1 MGSEMC
7 IRDSSK
13 CVPVQ
18 RLSKGFKDLSASF
31 QSSPLS
37 NDLITLKNESAIA
50 RSVRNLV
57 LTIQGE
63 RPFQPVLGTGVSRL
77 LFENMDK
84 LTASAIR
91 SELRTT
97 IENYEPRVEINEIL
111 VEPDF
116 EGNAFHVT
124 LQYFIIGID
133 VPEQELTFAL
143 EPTR

>member
-1 MGSEMC
+1 M
-7 IRDSSK
+7 
-13 CVPVQ
+13 PVQ
-18 RLSKGFKDLSASF
+18 RLSRGFKDLSASF
-31 QSSPLS
+31 QTNPLS
-37 NDLITLKNESAIA
+37 NDLIALKNESSIA

-63 RPFQPVLGTGVSRL
+63 RPFQPVLGTGVNNL
-77 LFENMDK
+77 LFDNMDK

-124 LQYFIIGID
+124 LQYFIIGMD

-143 EPTR
+143 APTR

>member
-1 MGSEMC
+1 M
-7 IRDSSK
+7 
-13 CVPVQ
+13 PVQ
-18 RLSKGFKDLSASF
+18 RLSRGFKDLSASF
-31 QSSPLS
+31 QTNPLS
-37 NDLITLKNESAIA
+37 NDLIALKNESSIA

-63 RPFQPVLGTGVSRL
+63 RPFQPVLGTGVNNL
-77 LFENMDK
+77 LFDNMDK

-116 EGNAFHVT
+116 EGNAMHVT
-124 LQYFIIGID
+124 LQYFIIGMD

-143 EPTR
+143 APTR

>member
-1 MGSEMC
+1 M
-7 IRDSSK
+7 
-13 CVPVQ
+13 PVQ
-18 RLSKGFKDLSASF
+18 RLSKGFKDISASF
-31 QSSPLS
+31 QTNPLS
-37 NDLITLKNESAIA
+37 NDLIALKNESAIA

-63 RPFQPVLGTGVSRL
+63 RPFQPVLGTGVNNL
-77 LFENMDK
+77 LFDNMDK

-97 IENYEPRVEINEIL
+97 IENYEPRVEINEII

-124 LQYFIIGID
+124 LQYFIIGMD

-143 EPTR
+143 APTR

>member
-1 MGSEMC
+1 M
-7 IRDSSK
+7 
-13 CVPVQ
+13 PVQ
-18 RLSKGFKDLSASF
+18 RLSKGFRDLSASF
-31 QSSPLS
+31 QTNPLS
-37 NDLITLKNESAIA
+37 NDLIALKNESAIA

-116 EGNAFHVT
+116 ERNAFHVT
-124 LQYFIIGID
+124 LQYFIIGMD

>member
-1 MGSEMC
+1 M
-7 IRDSSK
+7 
-13 CVPVQ
+13 PVQ
-18 RLSKGFKDLSASF
+18 RLSKGFLDLSASF
-31 QSSPLS
+31 QTNPLS
-37 NDLITLKNESAIA
+37 NDLISLKNESAIA

-91 SELRTT
+91 SEVSTT
-97 IENYEPRVEINEIL
+97 IENYEPRVEINEII
-111 VEPDF
+111 VEPDY
-116 EGNAFHVT
+116 EGNAMNVT

-133 VPEQELTFAL
+133 APEQELTFAL

>member
-1 MGSEMC
+1 M
-7 IRDSSK
+7 
-13 CVPVQ
+13 PVQ
-18 RLSKGFKDLSASF
+18 RISKGFKDLSASF
-31 QSSPLS
+31 QTNPLS
-37 NDLITLKNESAIA
+37 NDLIALKNESAIA

-63 RPFQPVLGTGVSRL
+63 RPFQPVLGTGVNAL

-97 IENYEPRVEINEIL
+97 IENYEPRVEINEII
-111 VEPDF
+111 VEADF
-116 EGNAFHVT
+116 ERNAFDVT
-124 LQYFIIGID
+124 LQYFIIGMD

>member
-1 MGSEMC
+1 M
-7 IRDSSK
+7 
-13 CVPVQ
+13 PVQ
-18 RLSKGFKDLSASF
+18 RLSRGFKDLSASF
-31 QSSPLS
+31 QTNPLS
-37 NDLITLKNESAIA
+37 NDLIALKNESAIA
-50 RSVRNLV
+50 RAVRNLV
-57 LTIQGE
+57 LTAQGE

-97 IENYEPRVEINEIL
+97 IENYEPRVEINEII
-111 VEPDF
+111 VEADF
-116 EGNAFHVT
+116 ERNAFDVT
-124 LQYFIIGID
+124 LQYFIIGMD

>member
-1 MGSEMC
+1 M
-7 IRDSSK
+7 
-13 CVPVQ
+13 PVQ
-18 RLSKGFKDLSASF
+18 RLSRGFKDLSASF
-31 QSSPLS
+31 QTNPLS
-37 NDLITLKNESAIA
+37 NDLIALKNESAIA

-57 LTIQGE
+57 LTGQGE

-97 IENYEPRVEINEIL
+97 IENYEPRVEINEII
-111 VEPDF
+111 VEADF
-116 EGNAFHVT
+116 ERNAFDVT

>member
-1 MGSEMC
+1 M
-7 IRDSSK
+7 
-13 CVPVQ
+13 PVQ
-18 RLSKGFKDLSASF
+18 RISRGFKDLSASF
-31 QSSPLS
+31 QTNPLS
-37 NDLITLKNESAIA
+37 NDLIQLKNESAIA

-57 LTIQGE
+57 LTGQGE

-97 IENYEPRVEINEIL
+97 IENYEPRVEINEII
-111 VEPDF
+111 VEADF
-116 EGNAFHVT
+116 ERNAFDVT
-124 LQYFIIGID
+124 LQYFIIGMD

>member
-1 MGSEMC
+1 M
-7 IRDSSK
+7 
-13 CVPVQ
+13 PVQ
-18 RLSKGFKDLSASF
+18 RLSKGFLDLSASF
-31 QSSPLS
+31 QTNPLS
-37 NDLITLKNESAIA
+37 NDLISLKNESAIA

-91 SELRTT
+91 SEVRTT
-97 IENYEPRVEINEIL
+97 IENYEPRVEINEII

-116 EGNAFHVT
+116 ERNAMDVT

>member
-1 MGSEMC
+1 M
-7 IRDSSK
+7 
-13 CVPVQ
+13 PVQ
-18 RLSKGFKDLSASF
+18 RISKGFLDLSASF
-31 QSSPLS
+31 QENPLT
-37 NDLITLKNESAIA
+37 NDLIALKNENAIA

-63 RPFQPVLGTGVSRL
+63 RPFQPVLGTGVSQL
-77 LFENMDK
+77 LFENMDR

-91 SELRTT
+91 SEIRST
-97 IENYEPRVEINEIL
+97 IENFEPRVEINEIL

-116 EGNAFHVT
+116 EGNAFNVT

-143 EPTR
+143 EPSR

>member
-1 MGSEMC
+1 M
-7 IRDSSK
+7 
-13 CVPVQ
+13 PVQ
-18 RLSKGFKDLSASF
+18 RISRGFKDLSASF
-31 QSSPLS
+31 QTNPLS
-37 NDLITLKNESAIA
+37 NDLIALKNESAIA

-97 IENYEPRVEINEIL
+97 IENYEPRVEINEII
-111 VEPDF
+111 VEADF
-116 EGNAFHVT
+116 ERNAFDVT
-124 LQYFIIGID
+124 LQYFIIGMD

>member
-1 MGSEMC
+1 M
-7 IRDSSK
+7 
-13 CVPVQ
+13 PVQ
-18 RLSKGFKDLSASF
+18 RLSKGFLDLSASF
-31 QSSPLS
+31 QTNPLS
-37 NDLITLKNESAIA
+37 NELISLKNESAIA

-91 SELRTT
+91 SEVRTT
-97 IENYEPRVEINEIL
+97 IENYEPRVEINEII
-111 VEPDF
+111 VEPDY
-116 EGNAFHVT
+116 EGNAMNVT

-133 VPEQELTFAL
+133 APEQELTFAL

>member
-1 MGSEMC
+1 M
-7 IRDSSK
+7 
-13 CVPVQ
+13 PVQ
-18 RLSKGFKDLSASF
+18 RLSKGFLDLSASF
-31 QSSPLS
+31 QENPLS
-37 NDLITLKNESAIA
+37 NDLIAIKNESAIA

-57 LTIQGE
+57 STIQGE

-91 SELRTT
+91 SEIRTT

-116 EGNAFHVT
+116 EGNAMHVT

>member
-1 MGSEMC
+1 M
-7 IRDSSK
+7 
-13 CVPVQ
+13 PVQ
-18 RLSKGFKDLSASF
+18 RLSRGFKDLSASF
-31 QSSPLS
+31 QTNPLS
-37 NDLITLKNESAIA
+37 NDLIALKNESAIA

-57 LTIQGE
+57 LTGQGE

-84 LTASAIR
+84 LTAAAIR

-97 IENYEPRVEINEIL
+97 IENYEPRVEINEII
-111 VEPDF
+111 VEADF
-116 EGNAFHVT
+116 ERNAFDVT
-124 LQYFIIGID
+124 LQYFIIGMD

>member
-1 MGSEMC
+1 M
-7 IRDSSK
+7 
-13 CVPVQ
+13 PVQ
-18 RLSKGFKDLSASF
+18 RLSRGFKDLSASF
-31 QSSPLS
+31 QTNPLS
-37 NDLITLKNESAIA
+37 NDLIALKNESAIA

-57 LTIQGE
+57 LTGRGE

-124 LQYFIIGID
+124 LQYFIIGMD

>member
-1 MGSEMC
+1 M
-7 IRDSSK
+7 
-13 CVPVQ
+13 PVQ

-31 QSSPLS
+31 QTSPLS
-37 NDLITLKNESAIA
+37 NDLIALKNESAIA

-84 LTASAIR
+84 LTAAAIR

-116 EGNAFHVT
+116 EGNAMHVT

>member
-1 MGSEMC
+1 M
-7 IRDSSK
+7 
-13 CVPVQ
+13 PVE
-18 RLSKGFKDLSASF
+18 RLSRGFKDLSASF
-31 QSSPLS
+31 QTSPLN
-37 NDLITLKNESAIA
+37 NDLIALKNESAIA

-57 LTIQGE
+57 LTVRGE
-63 RPFQPVLGTGVSRL
+63 RPFQPILGTGVSRL

-84 LTASAIR
+84 LTASSIR
-91 SELRTT
+91 SEIRTT

>member
-1 MGSEMC
+1 M
-7 IRDSSK
+7 
-13 CVPVQ
+13 PVQ
-18 RLSKGFKDLSASF
+18 RLSRGFKDLSASF
-31 QSSPLS
+31 QTNPLS
-37 NDLITLKNESAIA
+37 NDLIALKNESAIA

-57 LTIQGE
+57 LTGQGE

-84 LTASAIR
+84 LTASSIR

-97 IENYEPRVEINEIL
+97 IENYEPRVEINEII
-111 VEPDF
+111 VEADF
-116 EGNAFHVT
+116 ERNAFDVT
-124 LQYFIIGID
+124 LQYFIIGMD

>member
-1 MGSEMC
+1 
-7 IRDSSK
+7 
-13 CVPVQ
+13 VPVQ

-31 QSSPLS
+31 QTSPLS
-37 NDLITLKNESAIA
+37 NDLIALKNESAIA

-91 SELRTT
+91 SEIRNT

-116 EGNAFHVT
+116 EGNAMHVT

>member
-1 MGSEMC
+1 M
-7 IRDSSK
+7 
-13 CVPVQ
+13 PVQ

-31 QSSPLS
+31 QTNPLS
-37 NDLITLKNESAIA
+37 NDLIALKNESAIA
-50 RSVRNLV
+50 RSVRNLI
-57 LTIQGE
+57 LTGQGE
-63 RPFQPVLGTGVSRL
+63 SPFQPVLGTGVSRL

-97 IENYEPRVEINEIL
+97 IENYEPRVEINEII
-111 VEPDF
+111 VEPNP
-116 EGNAFHVT
+116 EGNAMDVT

>member
-1 MGSEMC
+1 M
-7 IRDSSK
+7 
-13 CVPVQ
+13 PVQ
-18 RLSKGFKDLSASF
+18 RLSRGFKDLSASF
-31 QSSPLS
+31 QTNPLS
-37 NDLITLKNESAIA
+37 NDLRALKNESAIA

-97 IENYEPRVEINEIL
+97 IENYEPRVEINEII

>member
-1 MGSEMC
+1 M
-7 IRDSSK
+7 
-13 CVPVQ
+13 PVQ
-18 RLSKGFKDLSASF
+18 RLSRGFKDLSASF
-31 QSSPLS
+31 QTNPLS
-37 NDLITLKNESAIA
+37 NDLIALKNETTIA

-63 RPFQPVLGTGVSRL
+63 RPFQPALGTGVNNL
-77 LFENMDK
+77 LFDNMDK

-97 IENYEPRVEINEIL
+97 IENYEPRVEINEII

-116 EGNAFHVT
+116 ERNAMDVT
-124 LQYFIIGID
+124 LQYFIIGMD

-143 EPTR
+143 APTR

>member
-1 MGSEMC
+1 M
-7 IRDSSK
+7 
-13 CVPVQ
+13 PVQ
-18 RLSKGFKDLSASF
+18 RLSRGFKDLSASF
-31 QSSPLS
+31 QTNPLS
-37 NDLITLKNESAIA
+37 NDLIALKNESAIA

-63 RPFQPVLGTGVSRL
+63 RPFQPVLGTGVNNL
-77 LFENMDK
+77 LFDNMDK

-111 VEPDF
+111 VEADF
-116 EGNAFHVT
+116 ERNAFDVT
-124 LQYFIIGID
+124 LQYFIIGMD

-143 EPTR
+143 APTR

>member
-1 MGSEMC
+1 M
-7 IRDSSK
+7 
-13 CVPVQ
+13 PVE
-18 RLSKGFKDLSASF
+18 RLSRGFKDLSASF
-31 QSSPLS
+31 QTSPLN
-37 NDLITLKNESAIA
+37 NDLIALKNESAIA

-57 LTIQGE
+57 LTGRGE
-63 RPFQPVLGTGVSRL
+63 RPFQPILGTGVSRL

-97 IENYEPRVEINEIL
+97 IENYEPRVEINEII
-111 VEPDF
+111 VEADF
-116 EGNAFHVT
+116 ERNAFDVT

>member
-1 MGSEMC
+1 M
-7 IRDSSK
+7 
-13 CVPVQ
+13 PVQ
-18 RLSKGFKDLSASF
+18 RLSRGFKDISASF
-31 QSSPLS
+31 QTNPLS
-37 NDLITLKNESAIA
+37 NDLIQLKNESAIA

-63 RPFQPVLGTGVSRL
+63 RPFQPVLGTGVNNL
-77 LFENMDK
+77 LFDNMDK
-84 LTASAIR
+84 LTATAIR

>member
-1 MGSEMC
+1 M
-7 IRDSSK
+7 
-13 CVPVQ
+13 PVQ
-18 RLSKGFKDLSASF
+18 RISRGFKDLSASF
-31 QSSPLS
+31 QTNPLS
-37 NDLITLKNESAIA
+37 NDLIALKNESAIA

-57 LTIQGE
+57 LTGQGE

-97 IENYEPRVEINEIL
+97 IENYEPRVEINEII

-116 EGNAFHVT
+116 ERNAMDVT
-124 LQYFIIGID
+124 LQYFIIGMD

>member
-1 MGSEMC
+1 M
-7 IRDSSK
+7 
-13 CVPVQ
+13 PVQ
-18 RLSKGFKDLSASF
+18 RISRGFKDLSASF
-31 QSSPLS
+31 QTNPLS
-37 NDLITLKNESAIA
+37 NDLIALKNESAIA

-57 LTIQGE
+57 LTAQGE

-91 SELRTT
+91 SEIRTT
-97 IENYEPRVEINEIL
+97 IENYEPRVEINEII
-111 VEPDF
+111 VEPDP
-116 EGNAFHVT
+116 ERNAMDVT

>member
-1 MGSEMC
+1 M
-7 IRDSSK
+7 
-13 CVPVQ
+13 PVQ

-31 QSSPLS
+31 QISPLS
-37 NDLITLKNESAIA
+37 NDLIAIKNESAIA

-91 SELRTT
+91 SEIRTT

-116 EGNAFHVT
+116 EGNAMHVT

>member
-1 MGSEMC
+1 M
-7 IRDSSK
+7 
-13 CVPVQ
+13 PVE
-18 RLSKGFKDLSASF
+18 RLSRGFKDLSASF
-31 QSSPLS
+31 QTSPLN
-37 NDLITLKNESAIA
+37 NDLIALKNESAIA

-91 SELRTT
+91 SEIRNT

-116 EGNAFHVT
+116 EGNAMHVT

>member
-1 MGSEMC
+1 M
-7 IRDSSK
+7 
-13 CVPVQ
+13 PVQ
-18 RLSKGFKDLSASF
+18 RISKGFLDLSASF
-31 QSSPLS
+31 QENPLT
-37 NDLITLKNESAIA
+37 NDLIALKNENAIA

-57 LTIQGE
+57 STIQGE
-63 RPFQPVLGTGVSRL
+63 RPFQPVLGTGVSKL

-91 SELRTT
+91 SEIRAT
-97 IENYEPRVEINEIL
+97 IENFEPRVEINEIL

-116 EGNAFHVT
+116 EGNAFNVT

-143 EPTR
+143 EPSR

>member
-1 MGSEMC
+1 M
-7 IRDSSK
+7 
-13 CVPVQ
+13 PVQ
-18 RLSKGFKDLSASF
+18 RISKGFLDLSASF
-31 QSSPLS
+31 QENPLT
-37 NDLITLKNESAIA
+37 NDLIALKNENAIA

-63 RPFQPVLGTGVSRL
+63 RPFQPVLGTGVSQL
-77 LFENMDK
+77 LFENMDR

-91 SELRTT
+91 SEIRST
-97 IENYEPRVEINEIL
+97 IENFEPRVEINEIL

-116 EGNAFHVT
+116 EGNAFNVT
-124 LQYFIIGID
+124 VQYFIIGID

>member
-1 MGSEMC
+1 M
-7 IRDSSK
+7 
-13 CVPVQ
+13 PVQ
-18 RLSKGFKDLSASF
+18 RISKGFKDLSASF
-31 QSSPLS
+31 QTNPLS
-37 NDLITLKNESAIA
+37 NDLIALKNESTIA

-57 LTIQGE
+57 LTAQGE

-97 IENYEPRVEINEIL
+97 IENYEPRVEINEII
-111 VEPDF
+111 VEPNP
-116 EGNAFHVT
+116 EGNAMDVT

>member
-1 MGSEMC
+1 M
-7 IRDSSK
+7 
-13 CVPVQ
+13 PVQ
-18 RLSKGFKDLSASF
+18 RLSRGFKDLSASF
-31 QSSPLS
+31 QTNPLS
-37 NDLITLKNESAIA
+37 NDLIALKNESAIA

-57 LTIQGE
+57 LTGQGE

-84 LTASAIR
+84 LTASSIR

-111 VEPDF
+111 VEADF